1 MAVDRRSFLK
11 GLLACPACAAATSAA
26 AAGGHWSYENAGDWG
41 AHDEAAKACAVGS
54 QQSPIDLSGA
64 IPAGLDAIKIAWK
77 PQAYRVVNNGH
88 TFQCDAAPGAGGMT
102 IGKESYDLLQF
113 HFHTPSEHALGGKRT
128 AMEVHFVHRHASGRL
143 GVVGVLMVAGKAHPA
158 FSAIAATAP
167 KTEGAAALA
176 APLDPAK
183 FLPKAKKFY
192 RYEGS
197 LTTPPCSEV
206 VDWTVYEAPIEVA
219 SADIETFRK
228 AFPMNA
234 RPLQQ
239 MNRRFLL
246 KGG

>member
-1 MAVDRRSFLK
+1 MSIDRRTILK
-11 GLLACPACAAATSAA
+11 GLFACPACAAATGAMASGA
-26 AAGGHWSYENAGDWG
+26 HWSYEDAPQWG

-54 QQSPIDLSGA
+54 QQSPVDLSGA
-64 IPAGLDAIKIAWK
+64 IPASLDAIKIVWK

-113 HFHTPSEHALGGKRT
+113 HFHTPSEHALAGKRT
-128 AMEVHFVHRHASGRL
+128 EMEVHFVHRHASGRL
-143 GVVGVLMVAGKAHPA
+143 AVVGVLMVAGKAHPG
-158 FSAIAATAP
+158 FSAIMATAP
-167 KTEGAAALA
+167 KEEGGADLA
-176 APLDPAK
+176 KPVDPAS
-183 FLPKAKKFY
+183 FLPKGRKFY

-219 SADIETFRK
+219 KADIATFQA
-228 AFPMNA
+228 AFKMNA
-234 RPLQQ
+234 RPLQS